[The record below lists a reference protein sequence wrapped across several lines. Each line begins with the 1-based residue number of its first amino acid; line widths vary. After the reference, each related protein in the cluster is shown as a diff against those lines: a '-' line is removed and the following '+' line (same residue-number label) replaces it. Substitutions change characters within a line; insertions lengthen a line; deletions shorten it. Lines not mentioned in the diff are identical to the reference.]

1 MIRQAKALEVL
12 ERQRARK
19 QDTNNGL
26 PQTLWSD
33 AHARAL
39 ATLIPNPALLP
50 SIDRTGD
57 GEAQDASGNFYTT
70 PGWDD

>member
-1 MIRQAKALEVL
+1 MSNLPKALTMTQRRN
-12 ERQRARK
+12 ERREQAAS
-19 QDTNNGL
+19 GL

-33 AHARAL
+33 AHSRAL

-50 SIDRTGD
+50 CTVRTTDAQLSD
-57 GEAQDASGNFYTT
+57 GTFNVT